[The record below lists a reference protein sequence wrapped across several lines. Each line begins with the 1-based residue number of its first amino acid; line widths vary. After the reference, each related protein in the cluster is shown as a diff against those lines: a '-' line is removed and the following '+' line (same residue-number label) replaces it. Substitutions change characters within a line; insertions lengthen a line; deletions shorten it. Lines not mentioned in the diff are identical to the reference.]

1 MNYFFLKGRGAD
13 LPGNMLGLIFLG
25 PLGGL
30 LVVTS
35 RWCPPQASPAAI
47 CPPPEGGGKGT
58 CCPLAAECKH
68 TESSETHSSLAQL
81 HKGPWF
87 PPALWLRN

>member
-35 RWCPPQASPAAI
+35 RWCPPPRPAQLPSALLLREVGKAPAA
-47 CPPPEGGGKGT
+47 P
-58 CCPLAAECKH
+58 
-68 TESSETHSSLAQL
+68 
-81 HKGPWF
+81 
-87 PPALWLRN
+87 